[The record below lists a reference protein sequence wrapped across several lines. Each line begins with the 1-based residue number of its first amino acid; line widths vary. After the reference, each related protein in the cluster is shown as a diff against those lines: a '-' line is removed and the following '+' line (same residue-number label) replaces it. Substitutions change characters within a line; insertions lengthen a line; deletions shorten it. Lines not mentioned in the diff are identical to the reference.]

1 MDAPPEQ
8 PKDSPEAEQPEPGPG
23 QGRRSSF
30 KVWAIMFCVVLGLAV
45 AFALGSRPS
54 SPHDEGDDGARPN
67 FAAVVDK
74 QPRPAA
80 SAIKPEQPAA
90 PAGRQAAQGAA
101 GNVNF
106 NKAAFV
112 NVSVVQSA
120 PVRSPANGH
129 LPQSADHSEDP
140 PAASEEP
147 GGGPLFC
154 VVSSSATH
162 AAQFPRDVCT
172 HLIYSDVYYLAN
184 EGKFA
189 PVNDQTFSSLLLLAG
204 TSQGLQLMV
213 SVAGPSLDDLERS
226 PALLTRFARNAAS
239 WLTARSF
246 TGLAFLEYAAS
257 SGRVPEY
264 APPLKYLRDKL
275 SVMGLKLAI
284 GILIEDWNTP
294 PNDVASK
301 LASLAEHVD
310 YTLLQTHYEKDG
322 RSCRVALPSVY
333 AVVDNRTASVP
344 ISVVVSW
351 MEAMSASQK
360 HGTLCF
366 TVSLAALL
374 FSSRKGSS
382 TECDDVNP
390 VSYMQICDQP
400 AWPAVTTGEGQS
412 SLAYMGSQG
421 EHTESHETAD
431 LLAVKVSRAI
441 SRLPHACVAVFDVDR
456 DDYEG
461 VCGEPFGRLSA
472 VRQAQHDGKLKEKN
486 AEGRSLTE
494 KKKPADNGSE
504 AIKRCMP
511 RGKEDESPLVCVL
524 SERTESART
533 VTTSYCTH
541 VVFSLRHFDNA
552 DLSVLPEGYLAQ
564 LQESGVRVLVAVH
577 ERLLQLSSLRES
589 AETTAGQL
597 RNRKLDG
604 LALLY
609 VSRSTRQLPL
619 LARKM
624 KELHDVYQSNGLC
637 VLLSLQMVDY
647 DKPAS
652 HTATQLSALYENV
665 DFLVVNT
672 HYSGDYGPCRATPA
686 STFNQPLSTCI
697 PQVPVNLA
705 LGWMQNMT
713 GGSSYLCFSVD
724 MRAFA
729 YQMYGPMV
737 VDEACYSEEH
747 LHYEQV
753 CNKDE
758 WTYKQDDYTLTNI
771 GQLSNVLHSFETP
784 ATLKG
789 KVLAASRSVR
799 APCVAAF
806 NYDYEDSSG
815 RCHGTPYARMK
826 SLRQWLDE
834 AAPAGKKGYASVQK
848 GFLEPHETE
857 DSTTTTSSSFED
869 YPSERPLVCVV
880 SKTVHDEAA
889 VPQGYCTHLVF
900 SGALFNQVTKTVV
913 VPRGI
918 WHWRELRHDMALFL
932 GFDDDKLID
941 YLIKSGSEAG
951 MAFGTLAAKVLRGQG
966 FNGIALLN
974 VNRTSHGIEKLSSAL
989 PVIRE
994 LFANDLQIV
1003 ISLDVVDISAPPT
1016 MMALRLN
1023 DIFKFSHLVVFQ
1035 THYRHSLGYCEVAL
1049 PSTFDVPNHSPT
1061 VPVETA
1067 LRWLGRMGAGK
1078 QACFS
1083 VNLAVIE
1090 FLESDDSYLCRKKNL
1105 LNYVEACDTKNWV
1118 EVGQPRGAL
1127 CTLRQKG
1134 KLWQA
1139 YETEDQLS
1147 AKISKAFELSTG
1159 ACVALFNV
1167 DYENYNSAC
1176 FQKFGRMTSVVQSYL
1191 SYQHQRPRPTRRRGL
1206 LKLPFNRTKSSSEH
1220 NHEGLIRNTG
1230 ITHPKLPRGNLMSL
1244 RVPATSRPLLCI
1256 LSEQWSEIADVPDAY
1271 CSHFVLDVAHL
1282 NFKTGMS
1289 KDPVTLLKEKFGK
1302 RRQYLVKISKL
1313 PLRNL
1318 TQYAQEL
1325 STSIVKLQLHGI
1337 AIVNQHV
1344 PSPLLS
1350 TFNERLQLF
1359 RSSLKK
1365 ELILAL
1371 GLEIPDFDQK
1381 PSDVA
1386 ARLAPLTRTA
1396 DIVIL
1401 QTHFRRLWKF
1411 CRTAYPSIV
1420 QESNDTCQQSV
1431 PMMNALK
1438 WIKLVEA
1445 NRHVCLSVNLA
1456 TLRFHY
1462 VDAPGPGS
1470 SCTKSREIINY
1481 CDSGPWNESTDT
1493 AYSMS
1498 AHRHKEGLW
1507 DTFEEEELIKAKV
1520 KKIEVAR
1527 PKSCWAVFNV
1537 DYDRDT
1543 VPCSMHKESFA
1554 RLKALGKAAGY
1565 STEWTEGIQPDK
1577 DSSKRNRI
1585 GVETT
1590 LVPGSL
1596 VCVFGGTVSES
1607 LLPPAGFC
1615 SVAIYTSVLYDEAK
1629 RTLVAK
1635 DADSLHHFSTLAK
1648 HTSLV
1653 GAGVAP
1659 NILAANKTRDFA
1671 LESAAWLRVKGFNT
1685 LALLTSK
1692 WPREDIF
1699 AAFKELRSVL
1709 KMSEGFGK
1717 VSIILGIPPQ
1727 KNIKDLLFLQKEH
1740 VDKVIFMN
1748 HYEPGSGPCHVM
1760 HPSSSSKTMSAMP
1773 GLVENAEIIKAVS
1786 SQPNITTEIC
1796 VSMNLAVLTF
1806 TLSRQNKFRLGSQCT
1821 HETMTSYS
1829 EVCPSHSGEDIL
1841 YDSALSCYKQNSTHV
1856 QTFENEGTLEMKVE
1870 FLKKQL
1876 HSPCVAAFHAEYEDT
1891 EGVCENRTAFS
1902 RIAAIRYSLDGASSH
1917 KESSGKTEATKR
1929 NVSSIPGT
1937 PEPSEI
1943 LLCVFSEDS
1952 MGLSALPVGLC
1963 THVIYTGLSYV
1974 PKSKELV
1981 PFDESA
1987 FKHFLNLRIDARLLA
2002 AVPFAAILALQK
2014 PRDIESFS
2022 SAVRSWLIKHD
2033 LAGLALIATRNADFD
2048 QVYAVTK
2055 VLRWQFM
2062 NSKSR
2067 HLQLVFGAPI
2077 HVVTPAL
2084 IHIADTVNYF
2094 IITHHDA
2101 MEQSCQL
2108 ETMPAKQFGKRDMVE
2123 TINLANKMALE
2134 VPSAIFCMSLSLA
2147 VVNVPLISVSQQGL
2161 VSCSNRTLTTYDKVC
2176 PHSQVGTVVEKD
2188 FAGVYQ
2194 RNDNATFYFENE
2206 ESLLEKVHVA
2216 QKIYPLKCIA
2226 TFYTDYEDVAG
2237 VCKIRAPFSRLKQIS
2252 KALGYH
2258 ETKKEPVPVLET
2270 RNTSSS
2276 SRPLVCVIADHYPDF
2291 DKFPVQYC
2299 DYLLYVDPHVRIR
2312 RNSFHDFMGGTFQTF
2327 LRYSSQPNLL
2337 AVLGFLVTDE
2347 TWKLQLSDSIS
2358 YATSLT
2364 AWLKEKKLKSLAFI
2378 MPVVTEA
2385 IAEHLLV
2392 FVNLLK
2398 KSNPDLKLV
2407 LACPVTEKP
2416 TALIPFVESV
2426 DMLIFMTHRKAP
2438 ESPCRITLPSTRS
2451 ILQDEN
2457 NDLAGSSLFMQ
2468 AFGDKKHQPLMC
2480 FSLNFA
2486 TLKFTVK
2493 DNRTEF
2499 GAPCE
2504 QETWVNYYETCP
2516 RPGVFEGFFT
2526 GFKTMVQ
2533 FSEKDIWTYE
2543 DEHTVSWKLL
2553 SYLQSNPLTCV
2564 AAFNLDYE
2572 DRRGV
2577 CRQPYSRL
2585 ARLSNALGRV
2595 DL

>member
-1 MDAPPEQ
+1 
-8 PKDSPEAEQPEPGPG
+8 
-23 QGRRSSF
+23 
-30 KVWAIMFCVVLGLAV
+30 MFCVVLGLAV

-129 LPQSADHSEDP
+129 LPQSADHSE
-140 PAASEEP
+140 
-147 GGGPLFC
+147 
-154 VVSSSATH
+154 
-162 AAQFPRDVCT
+162 
-172 HLIYSDVYYLAN
+172 
-184 EGKFA
+184 
-189 PVNDQTFSSLLLLAG
+189 
-204 TSQGLQLMV
+204 
-213 SVAGPSLDDLERS
+213 
-226 PALLTRFARNAAS
+226 
-239 WLTARSF
+239 
-246 TGLAFLEYAAS
+246 
-257 SGRVPEY
+257 
-264 APPLKYLRDKL
+264 
-275 SVMGLKLAI
+275 
-284 GILIEDWNTP
+284 
-294 PNDVASK
+294 
-301 LASLAEHVD
+301 
-310 YTLLQTHYEKDG
+310 
-322 RSCRVALPSVY
+322 
-333 AVVDNRTASVP
+333 
-344 ISVVVSW
+344 
-351 MEAMSASQK
+351 
-360 HGTLCF
+360 
-366 TVSLAALL
+366 
-374 FSSRKGSS
+374 
-382 TECDDVNP
+382 
-390 VSYMQICDQP
+390 
-400 AWPAVTTGEGQS
+400 
-412 SLAYMGSQG
+412 
-421 EHTESHETAD
+421 
-431 LLAVKVSRAI
+431 
-441 SRLPHACVAVFDVDR
+441 
-456 DDYEG
+456 
-461 VCGEPFGRLSA
+461 
-472 VRQAQHDGKLKEKN
+472 
-486 AEGRSLTE
+486 
-494 KKKPADNGSE
+494 
-504 AIKRCMP
+504 
-511 RGKEDESPLVCVL
+511 EDESPLVCVL

-647 DKPAS
+647 DKPAA

-918 WHWRELRHDMALFL
+918 WRWRELRHDMALFL

-1585 GVETT
+1585 GGGPYKGTQT
-1590 LVPGSL
+1590 GGSL

-2516 RPGVFEGFFT
+2516 RRGVFEGFFT